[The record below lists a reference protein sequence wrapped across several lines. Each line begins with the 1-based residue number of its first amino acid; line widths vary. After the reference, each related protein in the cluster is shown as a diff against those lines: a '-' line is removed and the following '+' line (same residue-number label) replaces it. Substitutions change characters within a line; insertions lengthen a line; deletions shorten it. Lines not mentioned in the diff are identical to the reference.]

1 MRKLRAKCK
10 VIGMTDLADDA
21 PKEVLY
27 DMGIS
32 RRLLNRLVSTDRW
45 RTIGDIRYTPDLELR
60 REPQMGSSHH
70 RRAAHLCSLR
80 RSRWCRPQFVGAVL
94 LGSSCA

>member
-1 MRKLRAKCK
+1 MRKLRAIRKI
-10 VIGMTDLADDA
+10 IGMTDLADDA

-32 RRLLNRLVSTDRW
+32 RRLLNRLMSTNRW

-60 REPQMGSSHH
+60 REPQVGRLTIAELRTFVPYVALDSADLSLWE
-70 RRAAHLCSLR
+70 RCCSDK
-80 RSRWCRPQFVGAVL
+80 PA
-94 LGSSCA
+94 